1 MLLRKSN
8 FAFRQV
14 LRQLAPDLSYRS
26 LVILGVASIQGLS
39 VASFEK
45 DDAERL
51 LFFCGQQIND
61 TSNHDALLSK
71 IPHWLTPPL
80 PTRKRSEP
88 CRETKVL
95 FWIPQVKTSSIQN
108 INLESLFVYK
118 LDSLISTLSGIS
130 VVTILLP
137 IYHRLH
143 VYTDWTLCKYL
154 HSGN

>member
-1 MLLRKSN
+1 M
-8 FAFRQV
+8 
-14 LRQLAPDLSYRS
+14 SYRS
-26 LVILGVASIQGLS
+26 LVVLGVASIQGLS

-88 CRETKVL
+88 CRESKVL
-95 FWIPQVKTSSIQN
+95 VQKPQVEIFSTQN
-108 INLESLFVYK
+108 VNLEVLFVYE
-118 LDSLISTLSGIS
+118 LEYDFNSNREEVLWPLFCQFSFSS
-130 VVTILLP
+130 
-137 IYHRLH
+137 
-143 VYTDWTLCKYL
+143 
-154 HSGN
+154 

>member
-1 MLLRKSN
+1 M
-8 FAFRQV
+8 
-14 LRQLAPDLSYRS
+14 SYRS

-61 TSNHDALLSK
+61 TSNHDTLLSK

-88 CRETKVL
+88 CRESKVL
-95 FWIPQVKTSSIQN
+95 FRMPRVETSYIQN
-108 INLESLFVYK
+108 VNLEILFVYE
-118 LDSLISTLSGIS
+118 LDSMISTLIRKKLCGHSS
-130 VVTILLP
+130 ANF
-137 IYHRLH
+137 HFLH
-143 VYTDWTLCKYL
+143 KVLYITDSTLCKKFTSRKSKTGDL
-154 HSGN
+154 HQGKSTWLL